1 MPDIKCTLCNCWK
14 NSSELKSLSSSNYS
28 WYHEYL
34 SSNGKTFNINELFY
48 CKGCKKALYT
58 IKKDLAVASISASS
72 QSFPELMEVDD
83 DNEGLT
89 LDNVTFTGSGH
100 KRCVV
105 CPASVSSKMVLMP
118 KPARLDLPLFY
129 RLFAPHGVR
138 CCTSHLLNGD
148 RLRPDEHIDIEN
160 RLSIPTSL
168 SPTEVRELFN
178 DLFSLIDALR
188 SSSHLDFDNP
198 SLTNEDYQAWTGW
211 TKEQFNLMFQY
222 ISNHLCSSSNR
233 TTRNAFAIFWIKL
246 KTNLSFRQI
255 GSLFN
260 MPGDSETRRKR
271 ASDAFDSIR
280 ELLILHFVS
289 EHLGIGHTTVD
300 DAKTHN
306 TAYT

>member
-1 MPDIKCTLCNCWK
+1 
-14 NSSELKSLSSSNYS
+14 
-28 WYHEYL
+28 
-34 SSNGKTFNINELFY
+34 
-48 CKGCKKALYT
+48 
-58 IKKDLAVASISASS
+58 
-72 QSFPELMEVDD
+72 MEVDD

-105 CPASVSSKMVLMP
+105 CPIPVSSKMVVMP
-118 KPARLDLPLFY
+118 KAVRLDLLLFY
-129 RLFAPHGVR
+129 RLYAPHEVR
-138 CCTSHLLNGD
+138 CCISHLLNGD
-148 RLRPDEHIDIEN
+148 RLRPDEPIYITN
-160 RLSIPTSL
+160 RLLIPTSL
-168 SPTEVRELFN
+168 SSAEARELFN
-178 DLFSLIDALR
+178 DLFSLIYTLR

-222 ISNHLCSSSNR
+222 ISSHLRSSVNR

-260 MPGDSETRRKR
+260 MPGDSESRRKR
-271 ASDAFDSIR
+271 ATDAFDSVR
-280 ELLILHFVS
+280 ELLISHFVS
-289 EHLGIGHTTVD
+289 KHLGVGHITVD

-306 TAYT
+306 TAYTKVCFRWIFDSLHE